1 MHAPPDEGVL
11 PDRHRRRL
19 LWLLVA
25 NVAAS
30 SLHYGD
36 NVMFFHEYPE
46 PPWINTRIIDGFW
59 WLMTPLAVLG
69 YLLLLRHRVHSGCA
83 LLYLYALASLL
94 VLGHY
99 LYAPLAHISLR
110 IHAFILLEA
119 VLAIALAGYVAVI
132 QIGHASGS
140 RMR

>member
-1 MHAPPDEGVL
+1 MRALPDGVP
-11 PDRHRRRL
+11 PDRHHRRL
-19 LWLLVA
+19 FWLLIA

-30 SLHYGD
+30 ILHYGD

-46 PPWINTRIIDGFW
+46 PPWIDTRIIDGFW

-69 YLLLLRHRVHSGCA
+69 YFLLRRGRVHAGCA
-83 LLYLYALASLL
+83 LLHLYALASLL

-99 LYAPLAHISLR
+99 LYAPFAHIPLR

-119 VLAIALAGYVAVI
+119 VLAVVLIGYVAII
-132 QIGHASGS
+132 QIRHASDS
-140 RMR
+140 RTR